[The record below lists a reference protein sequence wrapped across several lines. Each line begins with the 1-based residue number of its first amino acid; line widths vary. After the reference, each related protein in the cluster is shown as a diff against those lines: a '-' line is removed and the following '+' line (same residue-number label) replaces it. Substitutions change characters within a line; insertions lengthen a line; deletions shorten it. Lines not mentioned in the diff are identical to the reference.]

1 MATFVIVCIDKPDSL
16 ELRLATRQAHFDY
29 IRGQTLAAVKLGG
42 PFLGDDGEMAGSLI
56 ILEADDFAAAQ
67 AFTDQDPYTL
77 AGLFER
83 REVRP
88 WRATVGALP

>member
-1 MATFVIVCIDKPDSL
+1 MATFVIICIDKPASL
-16 ELRLATRQAHFDY
+16 DLRLATRQAHFEY
-29 IRGQTLAAVKLGG
+29 IRANPGIVRLGG
-42 PFLGDDGEMAGSLI
+42 PFLDASGEMAGSLI
-56 ILEADDFAAAQ
+56 VAEVADQAAAQ
-67 AFTDQDPYTL
+67 AFTDNDPYTL